1 MQHLDLLASDDSD
14 ELCGLLVAADDG
26 QTDGRNTYASLTM
39 LKSSH
44 EQSRL
49 MKRIAILGSTGSIGR
64 STLSVAESYP
74 DRFQIVTL
82 AAGSNLEAAF
92 EQARRWRPRV
102 ISMSAEAN
110 ADALR
115 SRLKKNGL
123 HDIEVVHG
131 AAGTVAVATHS
142 EADFVVSAIVGVAGL
157 EATYEAVKAGKTVGL
172 ANKECL
178 VAAGELITAEAC
190 KQGKPLLPIDSEHN
204 AVHQCLRGGR
214 MDEVE
219 RIWLTASGGPFLN
232 TPASKFSEIT
242 VEQALNHPTWKMG
255 KRITIDSATLMN
267 KGFEVIEACRLFH
280 IPAAKVE
287 VIVHPQSTIHS
298 MVEFVDGS
306 ILAQFSVTDMR
317 LPILYALTYPERIQS
332 DMHFAVSD
340 LRHLD
345 FCPPDLKKF
354 PCLRLA
360 YEAAEA
366 GGAKTVAL
374 NAADEVGV
382 AAFLEGHIGFDEIPR
397 IIEEVLHATGSGKPE
412 SIAKVLEADMEAR
425 RCAQEQVAQ
434 AKKDRKTGHP
444 RATSFA

>member
-1 MQHLDLLASDDSD
+1 
-14 ELCGLLVAADDG
+14 
-26 QTDGRNTYASLTM
+26 
-39 LKSSH
+39 
-44 EQSRL
+44 

-64 STLSVAESYP
+64 STISVAESYP
-74 DRFQIVTL
+74 DRFQIVAL
-82 AAGSNLEAAF
+82 AAGGNLEAAF

-102 ISMSAEAN
+102 VSMASEAD

-115 SRLKKNGL
+115 SRLKKENLG
-123 HDIEVVHG
+123 DIEVVHG
-131 AAGTVAVATHS
+131 AAGTVRVATHA
-142 EADFVVSAIVGVAGL
+142 EVDFVVSAIVGVAGL
-157 EATYEAVKAGKTVGL
+157 EATYEAVRAGKILGL

-178 VAAGELITAEAC
+178 VAAGELITAEAR

-214 MDEVE
+214 MNEVE

-232 TPASKFSEIT
+232 TPRSEFATIT

-255 KRITIDSATLMN
+255 RRITIDSATLMN

-280 IPAAKVE
+280 MPPAKVE

-317 LPILYALTYPERIQS
+317 LPILYALTYPERIES
-332 DMHFAVSD
+332 DMRFRISD

-374 NAADEVGV
+374 NAADEVAV
-382 AAFLEGHIGFDEIPR
+382 AAFLEGSIRFDEIPR
-397 IIEEVLHATGSGKPE
+397 IIEDVLVATNSVKLE
-412 SIAKVLEADMEAR
+412 SIAKVLEADAEAR
-425 RCAQEQVAQ
+425 RAAQRRVEEI
-434 AKKDRKTGHP
+434 KKSQSP

>member
-1 MQHLDLLASDDSD
+1 
-14 ELCGLLVAADDG
+14 
-26 QTDGRNTYASLTM
+26 
-39 LKSSH
+39 
-44 EQSRL
+44 

-64 STLSVAESYP
+64 STLSVAEAYP
-74 DRFQIVTL
+74 DRFQIVAL
-82 AAGSNLEAAF
+82 AAGGNIESVL
-92 EQARRWRPRV
+92 EQAQRWHPRV
-102 ISMSAEAN
+102 ISMASESD
-110 ADALR
+110 ADTLR
-115 SRLKKNGL
+115 SRLKKEGL
-123 HDIEVVHG
+123 SEIEVVHG
-131 AAGTVAVATHS
+131 AAGTVRVATHS
-142 EADFVVSAIVGVAGL
+142 EVDFVVSAIVGVAGL
-157 EATYEAVKAGKTVGL
+157 EATYEAVRAGKILGL

-178 VAAGELITAEAC
+178 VAAGELITAEARR
-190 KQGKPLLPIDSEHN
+190 QGKPLLPIDSEHN

-232 TPASKFSEIT
+232 LPHSEFASIT

-255 KRITIDSATLMN
+255 RRITIDSATLMN

-280 IPAAKVE
+280 MPPEKVE

-332 DMHFAVSD
+332 DMRFAVSD

-345 FCPPDLKKF
+345 FAPPDLKKF

-374 NAADEVGV
+374 NAADEVAV
-382 AAFLEGHIGFDEIPR
+382 AAFLEGSIRFDEIPR
-397 IIEEVLHATGSGKPE
+397 IIEDVLAETSSGKLE
-412 SIAKVLEADMEAR
+412 SIAKVLEADAEAR
-425 RCAQEQVAQ
+425 RLAENRVS
-434 AKKDRKTGHP
+434 KKKQP
-444 RATSFA
+444 RATSFV

>member
-1 MQHLDLLASDDSD
+1 
-14 ELCGLLVAADDG
+14 
-26 QTDGRNTYASLTM
+26 
-39 LKSSH
+39 
-44 EQSRL
+44 

-74 DRFQIVTL
+74 ERFQIVAL

-102 ISMSAEAN
+102 ISMAAEAD
-110 ADALR
+110 ADSLR
-115 SRLKKNGL
+115 GRLKKEGL
-123 HDIEVVHG
+123 GEIEVTHG
-131 AAGTVAVATHS
+131 AAGTVRVATHA
-142 EADFVVSAIVGVAGL
+142 EVDFVVSAIVGVAGL
-157 EATYEAVKAGKTVGL
+157 EATYEAVRAGKVVGL

-178 VAAGELITAEAC
+178 VAAGELITAEAR

-232 TPASKFSEIT
+232 TPPAEFASIT

-255 KRITIDSATLMN
+255 RRITIDSATLMN

-280 IPAAKVE
+280 MPPEKVE

-332 DMHFAVSD
+332 DMRFTVSD

-360 YEAAEA
+360 YEAAQA

-374 NAADEVGV
+374 NAADEVAV
-382 AAFLEGHIGFDEIPR
+382 AAFLAGSIGFNDIPR
-397 IIEEVLHATGSGKPE
+397 VIEDVLGETSSVALD
-412 SIAKVLEADMEAR
+412 SIAKVLEADTEAR
-425 RCAQEQVAQ
+425 RYAQQRVAEVQ
-434 AKKDRKTGHP
+434 REVKKEAKKIERP
-444 RATSFA
+444 QATSFV

>member
-1 MQHLDLLASDDSD
+1 
-14 ELCGLLVAADDG
+14 
-26 QTDGRNTYASLTM
+26 
-39 LKSSH
+39 
-44 EQSRL
+44 

-82 AAGSNLEAAF
+82 AAGSNLDAAF
-92 EQARRWRPRV
+92 EQAKRWKPRV
-102 ISMSAEAN
+102 ISMATEADAEA
-110 ADALR
+110 LR
-115 SRLKKNGL
+115 ARLKKDGL
-123 HDIEVVHG
+123 SGIEVVHG
-131 AAGTVAVATHS
+131 AAGTVRVATHA
-142 EADFVVSAIVGVAGL
+142 EVDFVVSAIVGVAGL
-157 EATYEAVKAGKTVGL
+157 EATYEAVRAGKTLGL

-178 VAAGELITAEAC
+178 VAAGELITAEAR
-190 KQGKPLLPIDSEHN
+190 KNSVPLLPIDSEHN
-204 AVHQCLRGGR
+204 AVHQCMRGGR
-214 MDEVE
+214 MEEVD
-219 RIWLTASGGPFLN
+219 RVWLTASGGPFRN
-232 TPASKFSEIT
+232 TPQAEFASIT

-255 KRITIDSATLMN
+255 RRITIDSATLMN

-280 IPAAKVE
+280 MPPAKVE

-332 DMHFAVSD
+332 DMRFAVSD

-345 FCPPDLKKF
+345 FSPPDLKKF

-374 NAADEVGV
+374 NAADEVAV
-382 AAFLEGHIGFDEIPR
+382 AAFLEGSIQFDEIPR
-397 IIEEVLHATGSGKPE
+397 IIEDVLTATNSGTLE
-412 SIAKVLEADMEAR
+412 SIGKVIEADMEAR
-425 RCAQEQVAQ
+425 REAQRRVAEI
-434 AKKDRKTGHP
+434 KKLGRP

>member
-1 MQHLDLLASDDSD
+1 
-14 ELCGLLVAADDG
+14 
-26 QTDGRNTYASLTM
+26 
-39 LKSSH
+39 
-44 EQSRL
+44 

-74 DRFQIVTL
+74 ERFQIVTL
-82 AAGSNLEAAF
+82 AVGSNLDAAF
-92 EQARRWRPRV
+92 EQASRWRPRV
-102 ISMSAEAN
+102 ISLAAEAD
-110 ADALR
+110 ADTLR
-115 SRLKKNGL
+115 SRLQNVGL
-123 HDIEVVHG
+123 RGIEVVHG
-131 AAGTVAVATHS
+131 AAGTVRVATHP
-142 EADFVVSAIVGVAGL
+142 EVDFVVSAIVGVAGL
-157 EATYEAVKAGKTVGL
+157 EATYEAVRAGKVLGL

-178 VAAGELITAEAC
+178 VSAGELITAEALR
-190 KQGKPLLPIDSEHN
+190 QGKPLLPIDSEHN

-214 MDEVE
+214 MEEVE

-232 TPASKFSEIT
+232 TPHSEFASIT

-255 KRITIDSATLMN
+255 RRITVDSATLMN

-280 IPAAKVE
+280 LPPVKVE

-332 DMHFAVSD
+332 DMRFPVGN

-345 FCPPDLKKF
+345 FSPPDLKKF

-374 NAADEVGV
+374 NAADEVAV
-382 AAFLEGHIGFDEIPR
+382 AAFLEGSIHFDDIPR
-397 IIEEVLHATGSGKPE
+397 IIEEVLDATSSGKLE
-412 SIAKVLEADMEAR
+412 SIAKVLEVDAEAR
-425 RCAQEQVAQ
+425 RYAQQRVAD
-434 AKKDRKTGHP
+434 KGKIDRP

>member
-1 MQHLDLLASDDSD
+1 
-14 ELCGLLVAADDG
+14 
-26 QTDGRNTYASLTM
+26 
-39 LKSSH
+39 
-44 EQSRL
+44 

-102 ISMSAEAN
+102 ISMAAEAD

-115 SRLKKNGL
+115 TRLKTEGMGE
-123 HDIEVVHG
+123 IEVVHG
-131 AAGTVAVATHS
+131 AVGAVRVATHA
-142 EADFVVSAIVGVAGL
+142 EVDFVVSAIVGVAGL
-157 EATYEAVKAGKTVGL
+157 EATYEAVRAGKILGL

-178 VAAGELITAEAC
+178 VAAGELITAEAQR
-190 KQGKPLLPIDSEHN
+190 QGKPLLPIDSEHN

-232 TPASKFSEIT
+232 TPQSKFASIT

-255 KRITIDSATLMN
+255 RRITIDSATLMN

-280 IPAAKVE
+280 MPPGKVE

-317 LPILYALTYPERIQS
+317 LPILYALTYPERIPS
-332 DMHFAVSD
+332 DMRFAVSD

-345 FCPPDLKKF
+345 FTPPDLKKF

-374 NAADEVGV
+374 NAADEVSV
-382 AAFLEGHIGFDEIPR
+382 AAFLEGRIGFNDIPR
-397 IIEEVLHATGSGKPE
+397 IIEDVLVGTNSGQLE
-412 SIAKVLEADMEAR
+412 SIQKVLEADTDAR
-425 RCAQEQVAQ
+425 RFAQQRVAE
-434 AKKDRKTGHP
+434 AKKIEQP
-444 RATSFA
+444 RATSLA